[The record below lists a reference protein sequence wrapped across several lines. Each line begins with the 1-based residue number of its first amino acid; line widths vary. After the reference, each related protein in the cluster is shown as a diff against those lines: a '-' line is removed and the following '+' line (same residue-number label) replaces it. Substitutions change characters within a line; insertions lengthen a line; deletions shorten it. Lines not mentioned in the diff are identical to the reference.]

1 MTCIDLFAGLG
12 GFSAGAEAAAC
23 WVVWAANHWQEAVR
37 WHRTNHPQT
46 RHVCQDLHQCDWTTV
61 PHHDVLLASPAC
73 QGHSWARGKDRPH
86 HDAARSTAWAIVSAA
101 EAKRPPFLVIENVPE
116 FRNWALFPSFEDAL
130 RRLGYILAPHI
141 LDAADFG
148 VPQHRVRLFLVGSRS
163 AAPVDLRLERA
174 ESVRTAREVVDFG
187 SGDWSPVREKC
198 PSTRRKV
205 SNGRAKLGSRFL
217 VAYYGSERGGR
228 SLDRPIGTIT
238 TRDRYAA
245 VDGSRMRMLSVGEYR
260 TAMGFPEA
268 YHLPPNRRLAIHLLG
283 NAVCPPVASAVL
295 RALAAH

>member
-12 GFSAGAEAAAC
+12 GFSAGAEAAGYR
-23 WVVWAANHWQEAVR
+23 VVWAANHWPEAVR
-37 WHRTNHPQT
+37 WHRANHPQT
-46 RHVCQDLHQCDWTTV
+46 RHSCQDLHQCDWTTV
-61 PHHDVLLASPAC
+61 PDHDVLLASPAC
-73 QGHSWARGKDRPH
+73 QGHSRARGKDRPH

-101 EAKRPPFLVIENVPE
+101 EAKRPAFLVIENVPE
-116 FRNWALFPSFEDAL
+116 FRNWALFPSFQDAL
-130 RRLGYILAPHI
+130 RRLGYVLAPHI

-163 AAPVDLRLERA
+163 SAPMDLRPERA
-174 ESVRTAREVVDFG
+174 ASVRTAREVVDFG
-187 SGDWSPVREKC
+187 SGNWSPVREKC
-198 PSTRRKV
+198 HSTRRKV
-205 SNGRAKLGSRFL
+205 ANGRAKLGSRFL

-245 VDGSRMRMLSVGEYR
+245 VDGFQMRMLSVGEYR
-260 TAMGFPEA
+260 AAMGFPEA
-268 YHLPPNRRLAIHLLG
+268 YHLPPNRRLATHLLG